1 MRRAARTDANKQEI
15 VDFLRAAG
23 CSVYDLKQPVDLLI
37 GKHNRTVLCELK
49 DGRKPPSA
57 QRFTKA
63 QESFLATWRGG
74 AVVTIRDIEGARTLV
89 RMLDA

>member
-57 QRFTKA
+57 QRFTRA
-63 QESFLATWRGG
+63 QESFMSTWRGG
-74 AVVTIRDIEGARTLV
+74 AVVTIRDIEGAKTLV
-89 RMLDA
+89 RMLDG